1 MRKLKYIAPI
11 LIAIVGFGLQQAKA
25 DTSTSYT
32 LGIGNPGINGYSSPY
47 GTLNVTLNTA
57 GTAATFTFT
66 AATGTGPSGP
76 VQYLFGDGGSIGLN
90 VNGNFS
96 WDGTF
101 TGVNQPQFNAQFP
114 SFTQSSGNEDGFG
127 SFNFSLD
134 NFDGYQYAFQSLTFT
149 LTGSWAD
156 VNSVLIGNNL
166 GFFAAGHIFV
176 TTDNYQTNTGVTG
189 YAANGTVPDGGTT
202 VMLLGAAL
210 GALGMA
216 RRFLRS

>member
-1 MRKLKYIAPI
+1 M
-11 LIAIVGFGLQQAKA
+11 
-25 DTSTSYT
+25 
-32 LGIGNPGINGYSSPY
+32 GNPDLNGYSSPY
-47 GTLNVTLNTA
+47 GTLTVTLNTA
-57 GTAATFTFT
+57 GTAATFAFT
-66 AATGTGPSGP
+66 AATGTGPSGA
-76 VQYLFGDGGSIGLN
+76 VQYLFGDGGSVGLN
-90 VNGNFS
+90 VNGAFS

-101 TGVNQPQFNAQFP
+101 TGVNQPQSGAQFP
-114 SFTQSSGNEDGFG
+114 SFTQTSGNEDGFG

-134 NFDGYQYAFQSLTFT
+134 NFDGYHYAFQSLTLT
-149 LTGSWAD
+149 LTGSWAN

-189 YAANGTVPDGGTT
+189 YAANGGQVPDGGTT

-216 RRFLRS
+216 RRFLRC